1 LGGLLSLYALANK
14 HGHSKINLLKMDRYV
29 EGFEFVLFDLFFAT
43 EKNHHD
49 FLPMQILDEV
59 HDRTR
64 GVELRG
70 N

>member
-1 LGGLLSLYALANK
+1 
-14 HGHSKINLLKMDRYV
+14 MDRYV